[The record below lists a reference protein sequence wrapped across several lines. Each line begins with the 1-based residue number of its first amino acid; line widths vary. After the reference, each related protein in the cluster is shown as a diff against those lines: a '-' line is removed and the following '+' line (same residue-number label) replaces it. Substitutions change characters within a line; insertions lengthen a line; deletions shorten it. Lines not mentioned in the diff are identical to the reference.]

1 MSNSSNIQQSKPITK
16 RAIYSLVLGIISIVL
31 PYVIIVYQAGVDNV
45 TLRNLLWYGT
55 GLGGGSSRLFLLGI
69 VIAWICAIVG
79 LIFGIKGLKSTK
91 RKLAI
96 AGITICTISLLSLM
110 WLSLIWLMGGG
121 PIYL

>member
-1 MSNSSNIQQSKPITK
+1 MSNTSVHRQSELIIKK
-16 RAIYSLVLGIISIVL
+16 AAYSLILGIISIIL
-31 PYVIIVYQAGVDNV
+31 PYIIVIWQAVVIGG
-45 TLRNLLWYGT
+45 TWRRLLWYGT
-55 GLGGGSSRLFLLGI
+55 GLGGGSSKLFLLGM

-96 AGITICTISLLSLM
+96 AGIIICTISLLSLTL
-110 WLSLIWLMGGG
+110 LSLVWLMGGG